1 MNANIRSIEWLMKI
15 FLYSPDFVSQA
26 ETDELAEEITHNI
39 TKGLSNNSIA
49 ELAGSL
55 DYKTCEGIY
64 RDYFGNQYDEL
75 PYFKWRI

>member
-1 MNANIRSIEWLMKI
+1 MNANIRSIEKLMKT

-26 ETDELAEEITHNI
+26 ETDELVEEITHNI

-49 ELAGSL
+49 QLASTL
-55 DYKTCEGIY
+55 DYKTCEGIC

-75 PYFKWRI
+75 PYFKGRK

>member
-1 MNANIRSIEWLMKI
+1 MNANIRSIERLMKI
-15 FLYSPDFVSQA
+15 FLYSPDFVTQA

-49 ELAGSL
+49 AIASTL
-55 DYKTCEGIY
+55 DYKTCDGIC

-75 PYFKWRI
+75 PYFKGRK

>member
-15 FLYSPDFVSQA
+15 FLYSPDFVPQA
-26 ETDELAEEITHNI
+26 ESDELAEEITHNI

-55 DYKTCEGIY
+55 DYKTCEGIC
-64 RDYFGNQYDEL
+64 RDYFGDQYDEL
-75 PYFKWRI
+75 PYFKGRK